1 MGSKNVLCTGLIGSL
16 MLNWCLTIC
25 AGRSVQ
31 KIFTTR
37 WNSLKKSAIH
47 APWLL
52 GICVMDLESMLVDLY
67 TRVAPIQVSAGPDSL
82 SVQSDSRGKISWNGN
97 ISLIVTLNIDSSIS
111 RHQKYISGVFSR
123 HHCYKRPLG
132 NTTQRGLYVPAAH
145 LRCGM
150 SVVLKWQPVYWK
162 NSKLQ

>member
-1 MGSKNVLCTGLIGSL
+1 MGSKMYSELVWCWIGTWRFVLAGLSKRFLLHVGIHSKRAQF
-16 MLNWCLTIC
+16 MQRDSW
-25 AGRSVQ
+25 AG
-31 KIFTTR
+31 TD
-37 WNSLKKSAIH
+37 
-47 APWLL
+47 
-52 GICVMDLESMLVDLY
+52 VMDLESILVDLY
-67 TRVAPIQVSAGPDSL
+67 TKVAPIQVSAKPGSL

-150 SVVLKWQPVYWK
+150 SVVLKWQPV
-162 NSKLQ
+162 